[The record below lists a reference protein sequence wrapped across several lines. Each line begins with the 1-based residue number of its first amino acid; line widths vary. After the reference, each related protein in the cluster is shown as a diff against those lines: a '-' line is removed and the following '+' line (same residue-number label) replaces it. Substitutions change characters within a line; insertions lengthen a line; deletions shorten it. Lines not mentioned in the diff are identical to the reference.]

1 MSATLLQFVFA
12 GLTVGAIY
20 ALIALGFSLIYNASH
35 LINFAQ
41 GEFVML
47 GGLATVFLFAAG
59 LPLPLAALLAILAAA
74 LVGVA
79 LYLFGI
85 APAKGAT
92 AVGLIII
99 TIGAS
104 ILLKGLAGVVFDR
117 NFHTLPPISGE
128 EPLVIAGA
136 TLAPQSLWIFGVTAL
151 VALLL
156 WLFFA
161 RTLWGKA
168 MLAAA
173 FNPLAAELVGVDPRR
188 VVLTSF
194 ALAGALGALAGYL
207 ITPLA
212 PTHFQVGTML
222 GLKGFAAAIVG
233 GLGSGP
239 GAIVGGLVVG
249 LAESLAAGYLSSA
262 YKDAI
267 AFIII
272 LLVLVLRPSG
282 LFGAKTIERV

>member
-1 MSATLLQFVFA
+1 MSATFVQFLFA
-12 GLTVGAIY
+12 GLTVGAVY
-20 ALIALGFSLIYNASH
+20 ALIALGFSLVYNASH
-35 LINFAQ
+35 VINFAQ

-47 GGLATVFLFAAG
+47 GGLAAAFMVADG
-59 LPLPLAALLAILAAA
+59 VPLGLAAVLAVLLAVAVA
-74 LVGVA
+74 LA

-85 APAKGAT
+85 RPAHGASVV
-92 AVGLIII
+92 ALIIV

-104 ILLKGLAGVVFDR
+104 ILIRGLAGIVFDR
-117 NFHTLPPISGE
+117 NFHSLPPISGE
-128 EPLVIAGA
+128 EPIRILGA
-136 TLAPQSLWIFGVTAL
+136 VVAPQSLWVTGVTAL
-151 VALLL
+151 VALAL
-156 WLFFA
+156 WLFFS

-173 FNPLAAELVGVDPRR
+173 WNPLAAELVGIDPRR
-188 VVLTSF
+188 VVLASF
-194 ALAGALGALAGYL
+194 ALAGALGALAGLL

-239 GAIVGGLVVG
+239 GALVGGLVVG
-249 LAESLAAGYLSSA
+249 LVESFAAGYLSSA

-267 AFIII
+267 AFVII
-272 LLVLVLRPSG
+272 LVALVVRPQG
-282 LFGAKTIERV
+282 LLGRAVAERV